1 MNLYLKLVGTFMDKW
16 SVSSAEIVE
25 IVLKE
30 PNITQDKI
38 GKQQLGIQQ
47 SAVSRRWNRANV
59 NEILEVEKMFEKKIQ
74 TLLL

>member
-1 MNLYLKLVGTFMDKW
+1 
-16 SVSSAEIVE
+16 
-25 IVLKE
+25 VLKE

-38 GKQQLGIQQ
+38 GKQLGIQQ